1 MTKEKHAIEI
11 YWNLMRKEIARSKNR
26 AAVKAIPYKEEHHI
40 IPKCA
45 GGTND
50 KWNRIQLSVREHML
64 AHKLLKRAGYSDHT
78 TSDDETSV
86 ISAAVRV
93 LYGHKN
99 VFKMFGDHA
108 NDMYGIY
115 HGISDEK
122 EAKKL
127 FKKLIKQG
135 IIKVDKS
142 RL

>member
-1 MTKEKHAIEI
+1 M
-11 YWNLMRKEIARSKNR
+11 YWNLMRKAIARSKNR
-26 AAVKAIPYKEEHHI
+26 SSVKALTYKEEHHI

-50 KWNRIQLSVREHML
+50 KWNRIYLSVREHML
-64 AHKLLKRAGYSDHT
+64 AHKLLKRAGYPDHT

-99 VFKMFGDHA
+99 IFKMFGENA

-115 HGISDEK
+115 HGISNEM

-127 FKKLIKQG
+127 FKKMIKQG
-135 IIKVDKS
+135 IIKVDK
-142 RL
+142 RYL